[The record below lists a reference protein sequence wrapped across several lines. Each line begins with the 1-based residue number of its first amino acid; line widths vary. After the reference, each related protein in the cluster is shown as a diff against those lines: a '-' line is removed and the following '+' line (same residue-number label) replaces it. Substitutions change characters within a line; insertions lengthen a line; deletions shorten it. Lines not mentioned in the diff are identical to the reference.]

1 MPLYKGWNAIILKND
16 TPIGHATNLEV
27 NIDRALETYFEIQNR
42 KAQRIVE
49 GSASIVGKLTK
60 AWIDT
65 DFLTLLTGSGTLD
78 YFDLK
83 VQVGG
88 GINGMQLSLY
98 NCKFAKG
105 NINVPQDGFLTEDY
119 DILAL
124 AFGLISASSEHI
136 VNGGFETGDLT
147 GWIMYTDV
155 IVQDI
160 IKHSGNYA
168 VQFVAWWQ
176 GCIWQT
182 LSTPIPVP
190 DIGTFGLWYKGAFT
204 SGSLQIAI
212 MFTDS
217 SDKVIYRYGVAD
229 WTYVDIKN
237 ELASY
242 QGKTVTAIRILS
254 YNTDVDFYIDDVSL
268 MTFNW

>member
-16 TPIGHATNLEV
+16 TPIGYATNLEV

-65 DFLTLLTGSGTLD
+65 DFLTFLTGSGTLD

-88 GINGMQLSLY
+88 TDGMQLYLY
-98 NCKFAKG
+98 DCKFAKG

-124 AFGLISASSEHI
+124 TFGLIRAYSEHI

-147 GWIMYTDV
+147 GWFVVVAQSDPF
-155 IVQDI
+155 VQNI
-160 IKHSGNYA
+160 TKRTGNYA
-168 VQFVAWWQ
+168 LELQSGYYGCVAQ
-176 GCIWQT
+176 SFST
-182 LSTPIPVP
+182 LIPTNDVSS
-190 DIGTFGLWYKGAFT
+190 FGFWYKGVFT
-204 SGSLQIAI
+204 SGDLHTIVSYS
-212 MFTDS
+212 DS
-217 SDKVIYRYGVAD
+217 STTEIIKYQVSD
-229 WTYVDIKN
+229 WTYFDIKPYLN
-237 ELASY
+237 PNKLIS
-242 QGKTVTAIRILS
+242 RIDIQTETTS
-254 YNTDVDFYIDDVSL
+254 GNIYVDDVSL
-268 MTFNW
+268 KTPL